1 MRRPSKIDFSLYL
14 SREIEAMKKIITFTF
29 LLSLLASGVHAVKLD
44 VGVLY
49 SSCGVTDANIREVYG
64 NGTVYFPCLGVTVW
78 KGLCFGLGYEGG
90 YDRDGKIGLYQEDTN
105 FKVAG
110 MELFAAYRL
119 ELGKLS
125 PYLKLGFA
133 SYSYQQVVSGV
144 TTVNDKKSGPSLAAG
159 IRYYPSKWL
168 FLAVEAKYVYLQVMP
183 IDQKVDLSGM
193 RLGAGIGCM
202 FNLGF

>member
-1 MRRPSKIDFSLYL
+1 MRRSSKIDFSLYF
-14 SREIEAMKKIITFTF
+14 SREIQAMKKTITFTF
-29 LLSLLASGVHAVKLD
+29 LLSLLASGLYAIKLD
-44 VGVLY
+44 LGFLY
-49 SSCGVTDANIREVYG
+49 GSRGVTSADIREVYG
-64 NGTVYFPCLGVTVW
+64 NGTVYFPYLGVNVW

-90 YDRDGKIGLYQEDTN
+90 YDRDGRIGLYQEDTN

-110 MELFAAYRL
+110 VELFAAYRL

-133 SYSYQQVVSGV
+133 SYSYQQVVSSV
-144 TTVNDKKSGPSLAAG
+144 TTVDDRKSGPSLAVG

-168 FLAVEAKYVYLQVMP
+168 FLAAEAKYAYVQVMP

-193 RLGAGIGCM
+193 RLGAGIGCT
-202 FNLGF
+202 FNL